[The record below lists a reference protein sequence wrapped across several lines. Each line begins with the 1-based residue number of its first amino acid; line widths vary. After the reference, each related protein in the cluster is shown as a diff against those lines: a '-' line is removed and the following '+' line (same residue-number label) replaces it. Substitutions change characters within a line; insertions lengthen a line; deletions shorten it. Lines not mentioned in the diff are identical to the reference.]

1 MKIKEVNVY
10 DLRYPMVE
18 PFANSQAWSKAR
30 TAGVVE
36 IVTDAGIA
44 GWGEGLHAPNR
55 SAIASRLIGRD
66 PFDVEVIWHDLYARG
81 WGDIAAMS
89 AVDIALWDILGKAL
103 DVPIYRLLGG
113 AFRERI
119 PAYASGLFNK
129 EKPDITQALMDEARG
144 YVDQGFPAVKMKI
157 GSRFWEE

>member
-1 MKIKEVNVY
+1 MEIKEVNVY
-10 DLRYPMVE
+10 DLRYPLVE
-18 PFANSQAWSKAR
+18 PFANSQAWSKTR

-36 IVTDAGIA
+36 IVTDAGIT

-89 AVDIALWDILGKAL
+89 AV
-103 DVPIYRLLGG
+103 
-113 AFRERI
+113 ERI
-119 PAYASGLFNK
+119 CSSLSSSSFSFLTSVSRMASG
-129 EKPDITQALMDEARG
+129 
-144 YVDQGFPAVKMKI
+144 
-157 GSRFWEE
+157 SRVSLAA